1 MKRIL
6 SWLFPL
12 ALVCCTQNQL
22 ILDPF
27 DGGESLMIEDE
38 EAIAQFEQIMADV
51 ATPDNEYKAGNNDK
65 NIFNSPDVINSL
77 QDTEPTMGICRS
89 GEKEYY
95 YHIERN
101 IKGILITDLDLGVT
115 DYIISREKYREITD
129 FMRAHT
135 PAKPEYESDEET
147 EKKSADEETENEE
160 EAENED
166 TETDTEEE
174 DS

>member
-6 SWLFPL
+6 PLLCPL

-89 GEKEYY
+89 GDKEYY

-101 IKGILITDLDLGVT
+101 IKGTLITDLDLGVT
-115 DYIISREKYREITD
+115 DYIVSREKYREITD

-135 PAKPEYESDEET
+135 PAEPDLESQEDSEDESD
-147 EKKSADEETENEE
+147 ADEETN
-160 EAENED
+160 D
-166 TETDTEEE
+166 EEE